1 MHIDRRQFLLA
12 ATAVPFILRAEP
24 RRDSVSPRFRVAV
37 VGGGYGGATAARY
50 LTLLNPTLDVTLIDR
65 VRRFNSCPGSNEV
78 LAGMQPAESLQRS
91 YSNLAKRHHIRMIT
105 GEVTSIDGA
114 KRKLK
119 LSDGSVVSFDRA
131 IVSPGIG
138 IRWNAWEG
146 YDERASQIVPHA
158 WHGGNDQLDRL
169 RRQLRALRPGGV
181 VTLVSPPNPYRC
193 PPGPYER
200 ASLIAWYLKRHNPRG
215 KIVILDAKEHFSKQT
230 LFEQG
235 WNDLYPGMIEWVPVS
250 REGAI
255 ERIDVR
261 RKRVVT
267 EFGEHRA
274 DLLNVIPPQQAAGL
288 AHSAGLVDESGW
300 CPVDVRTFE
309 STRVP
314 SVHVI
319 GDSCVAAPMP
329 KSAFAANSQA
339 KVCAAAIAAL
349 AEGRTPGLPSLINH
363 CYSFLDRDYAISV
376 TGVYEYSPSEKALVA
391 SSSGETPMDADR
403 SLEARQARAW
413 QQNFRLDV
421 FG

>member
-1 MHIDRRQFLLA
+1 MRIDRRRFLMGTA
-12 ATAVPFILRAEP
+12 AIPFMLRAEP
-24 RRDSVSPRFRVAV
+24 GRRTPSSRFRAVV

-50 LTLLNPTLDVTLIDR
+50 LRLLNPALDVTLIHRDQ
-65 VRRFNSCPGSNEV
+65 RFNSCPGSNEV
-78 LAGMQPAESLQRS
+78 LADMQPAESLQRG
-91 YSNLAKRHHIRMIT
+91 YSNLATRHRIRLIT
-105 GEVTSIDGA
+105 GEVAVVDAA
-114 KRKLK
+114 KRKVK
-119 LSDGSVVSFDRA
+119 LRDGSAVPFDRV

-146 YDERASQIVPHA
+146 YDERASQVVPHA
-158 WHGGNDQLDRL
+158 WHGGDDQLERL
-169 RRQLRALRPGGV
+169 GRQLRALRPGGV

-215 KIVILDAKEHFSKQT
+215 KIVILDSKEHFSKQP
-230 LFEQG
+230 LFEKG
-235 WNDLYPGMIEWVPVS
+235 WSDLYPGMIEWIPAS

-261 RKRVVT
+261 RRTVVT

-274 DLLNVIPPQQAAGL
+274 DLLNVIPPQQAAALAQAAGL
-288 AHSAGLVDESGW
+288 ADESGW

-319 GDSCVAAPMP
+319 GDSCSAAPMP
-329 KSAFAANSQA
+329 KSAFAANAQA

-349 AEGRTPGLPSLINH
+349 AEDRTPGLPSLINH
-363 CYSFLDRDYAISV
+363 CYSFLDTDYAISV
-376 TGVYEYSPSEKALVA
+376 TGVYEYSADEKGLVA

-403 SLEARQARAW
+403 RVEARQARAW